1 MNFIQKK
8 QLKQNLDGMKKTTG
22 DCISILEHF
31 KEHGELTEEQSEAIA
46 SVIDHQHNMVVFFEK
61 MTSRV

>member
-22 DCISILEHF
+22 DCIDILQHF
-31 KEHGELTEEQSEAIA
+31 QEHGELTPEQSEAIA
-46 SVIDHQHNMVVFFEK
+46 SVIAHQQNMVVFFEK